1 MASVPTEPK
10 TRPTPAALGAGS
22 GFDSQALFAKP
33 LAGGSDA
40 VVTGLQNLMQ
50 AYQTMARRNGEK
62 LTASMQALAAV
73 KTPTEFVELQRKLMA
88 ESVAAAVSDSAAIG
102 KLTAAAFTA
111 AFEPMRKQIEK
122 LQGGLKP

>member
-1 MASVPTEPK
+1 MTSTPAEPK
-10 TRPTPAALGAGS
+10 TRPTPAALGAGA

-33 LAGGSDA
+33 FAGGGEA

-50 AYQTMARRNGEK
+50 AYQAMARRNGEK

-73 KTPTEFVELQRKLMA
+73 KTPTEFVELQRKLLA

-102 KLTAAAFTA
+102 KLTATAFTA
-111 AFEPMRKQIEK
+111 AFEPMRQQIEK